1 MGPLGGGE
9 VVLCPGR
16 HLASTVVRRGPG
28 GLESVASDLELLEY
42 LCVVPKEL
50 LPGAIAE
57 VRRCGGRGAPAPA
70 TESADIPVQ
79 GTEEGA
85 GEMRD

>member
-1 MGPLGGGE
+1 M
-9 VVLCPGR
+9 CPGR

-50 LPGAIAE
+50 LPGAISE
-57 VRRCGGRGAPAPA
+57 IRGCGGRTSPTAS

-79 GTEEGA
+79 GTEDGA